1 MALSTIPFSGLGAD
15 ASNQGVNFRNLIIN
29 GDMSIAQRGTTAG
42 NLANSNT
49 GYYSVDRFAWA
60 ENGDDA
66 TIRQSFNQ
74 TTDVPTGQGFSK
86 SLKVTTTTAS
96 GSPVANDY
104 HRILHK
110 IEAQNLQQL
119 KFGTSNAEA
128 LTLSFWVKCSKTGNG
143 VIFIYQ
149 DDSNQGV
156 GGLTYTINSADTWE
170 KKTISIPA
178 NTTNGITNDNGNGLQ
193 LEFIFN
199 AGSNFT
205 GGSPTGNWETFSNSI
220 RAVGQTFTINDTL
233 NAYYAT
239 TGVQLEVGTSA
250 SDFEFLP
257 YDVNLQ
263 RCQRYYEKSYDVNT
277 VPSTNTSNGIIIHS
291 GSSNQVG
298 NIQIPLIWK
307 TPKRTSPS
315 ITSYTEAGTSGQ
327 WGYGRDG
334 ANGDAGTGTGATG
347 ENSTRIFL
355 NIGSNWAVGNASGHY
370 VADAEL

>member
-1 MALSTIPFSGLGAD
+1 MALSTIPSSGLGAD

-29 GDMSIAQRGTTAG
+29 GDMSIAQRGTSSSSVSG
-42 NLANSNT
+42 S
-49 GYYSVDRFAWA
+49 GYYTVDRFRYGAGSGIV
-60 ENGDDA
+60 N
-66 TIRQSFNQ
+66 TFSQS
-74 TTDVPTGQGFSK
+74 TDVPSGQGFKYSHK
-86 SLKVTTTTAS
+86 QEATTGDASLGADEY
-96 GSPVANDY
+96 N
-104 HRILHK
+104 IF
-110 IEAQNLQQL
+110 QQRL
-119 KFGTSNAEA
+119 EGYMFQSAKFGTSNAES
-128 LTLSFWVKCSKTGNG
+128 LTLSFWIKASVTG
-143 VIFIYQ
+143 
-149 DDSNQGV
+149 
-156 GGLTYTINSADTWE
+156 TYVCELHNIDADVSQSQSYTVSSADTWE
-170 KKTISIPA
+170 KKTITFSGDTSNAISI
-178 NTTNGITNDNGNGLQ
+178 DNGRGLD
-193 LEFIFN
+193 LN
-199 AGSNFT
+199 WWLGAGTNFSSGT
-205 GGSPTGNWETFSNSI
+205 LQTTWGTQVSAN
-220 RAVGQTFTINDTL
+220 RAVGATNAFASNNDTVFL
-233 NAYYAT
+233 
-239 TGVQLEVGTSA
+239 TGVQLEVGTTA

-257 YDVNLQ
+257 YDVNLR

-355 NIGSNWAVGNASGHY
+355 NIGSNWAVGNAGGHY

>member
-1 MALSTIPFSGLGAD
+1 
-15 ASNQGVNFRNLIIN
+15 
-29 GDMSIAQRGTTAG
+29 MSIAQRGTTAG

-74 TTDVPTGQGFSK
+74 TSDVPTGQGFST

-96 GSPVANDY
+96 GSAPASDDY

-128 LTLSFWVKCSKTGNG
+128 LTLSFWVKCSKTGTG

-156 GGLTYTINSADTWE
+156 GGLTYTINSANTWE
-170 KKTISIPA
+170 KKTVSIPA
-178 NTTNGITNDNGNGLQ
+178 NTSNTITNDNGNGLQ

-199 AGSNFT
+199 AGSDFT

-233 NAYYAT
+233 NAYYAI

-263 RCQRYYEKSYDVNT
+263 RCQRYYQQYGASGENLHLVGVQNGTTSAARIGATLTRDLRTNGSTSTSGTIAVFNGVDVRNAT
-277 VPSTNTSNGIIIHS
+277 
-291 GSSNQVG
+291 
-298 NIQIPLIWK
+298 
-307 TPKRTSPS
+307 
-315 ITSYTEAGTSGQ
+315 AGTTRTTKYAIDIDVSWTGNMGAQ
-327 WGYGRDG
+327 GYTLLGY
-334 ANGDAGTGTGATG
+334 
-347 ENSTRIFL
+347 
-355 NIGSNWAVGNASGHY
+355 IGGNCTIK
-370 VADAEL
+370 VDAEL